1 MRRIAGLAN
10 ALAAAATMMVAAP
23 AGAALSIPLT
33 VQEPGAGA
41 RTAEPVTSGVPL
53 PPGTQTS
60 DWALFDGNR
69 EIPLQITPLRGRVP
83 WILLD
88 FQLDIGSGQTKKLL
102 LKEQAPQ
109 PAGPNLA
116 PTAPPTRRTVVLA
129 GSDKVIEGVPERETW
144 EYRGPLRAVLRVDGR
159 FDGIPGFGFTTRYT
173 FYAGKK
179 YVRVEHVLRN
189 SLQAN
194 QRQLKLTSAILS
206 LGTGESRTRAPYMGS
221 ISDAGG
227 GGVTFEML
235 PTQQPGVH
243 DPKKRQNVSM
253 ADNGGYL
260 LPDLTHYGAT
270 VIWDPGKEARAPVS
284 PLFALADPSWYG
296 EWGELSTS
304 KFGSLEDER
313 ETYRRLGWKWSAK
326 QEPHYPN
333 QPEYLVTI
341 NRVSVHY
348 DSESDDLW
356 GNLMMYLR
364 SGIRGYLDRT
374 RGWANYY
381 KWEMAFRTD
390 GFKYAWDGNAE
401 RPHVARPPVEI
412 ELTPWDRAY
421 LRQVMDGKVDTHTWA
436 GDHVWGWGL
445 LDYYALTGDVDAL
458 EAAGDIGES
467 VETLWLWR
475 TEYNPIYGTRNVAR
489 NLLLAVRL
497 YDATGDTRWKVLA
510 DHIVDLALKTPFW
523 RESWGMYAWP
533 RKDGGYAVS
542 PHHLAEY
549 HHALWRYDARI
560 GNAEVRRRLV
570 KMSTFV
576 RDHALHPKW
585 LHSAKSIHLDPDGPG
600 TLTFMSWTDAEEP
613 KKVNPYHTI
622 VWVDTL
628 VRGYRLTGD
637 PSFLQRA
644 IVFWDRG
651 SKGQYL
657 KPATH
662 RVAGDREVGRFANAR
677 FNCCGQHPIFFY
689 LNGDLQFVHLLF
701 YDAARA
707 KSSLAR
713 AADSAPRL
721 FVPPAG
727 RVRTVAFQTPDT
739 KESSPP
745 HLRGLGANQWVQV
758 TPPER
763 TVYQSVLTTS
773 KDTTD
778 CGRTMTDGDPVFR
791 SFSGLAAS
799 PGVVFYFGGGH
810 AGHPGNDVDLY
821 STGANRW
828 EIPYPAECPE
838 PGTPVA
844 RQVKGGATA
853 TRGITPNGR
862 PWVHHSYQNSRY
874 DPPRKRFIFVGGEGT
889 WAFDLA
895 KRDWTH
901 LVARDKGLGPTWGST
916 GGLVHDPK
924 HDRMVAFASSTAN
937 GSPRGIYHLDL
948 KAHRWSYAAA
958 FPSADGYSFI
968 NKIVTAATIPQRR
981 EAIVMT
987 TPVVPHADGPK
998 LWRYHLDRGAWDEVK
1013 SFGTRETSGAPAAAI
1028 PTTGAN
1034 WDYDSRNNRVVF
1046 LATPREV
1053 KDGGER
1059 STHVWSWDP
1068 DADRWTQHPPAEPR
1082 PTQQGRSRYSFVY
1095 DERHNVFVYVEVRS
1109 LYCGVA
1115 AAACGGP
1122 TNTWLYRLA
1131 GETPASGAPR
1141 TTASP
1146 RPTLAAAVHSR

>member
-1 MRRIAGLAN
+1 MMRGARLAN
-10 ALAAAATMMVAAP
+10 ALAAAATMVLAAP

-33 VQEPGAGA
+33 VHEPGGVA

-60 DWALFDGNR
+60 GWALFDGNR

-88 FQLDIGSGQTKKLL
+88 FQLDIGSGQTKKLV

-109 PAGPNLA
+109 AAGPDLA
-116 PTAPPTRRTVVLA
+116 PTVPPTRRSVVLA
-129 GSDKVIEGVPERETW
+129 GSDKVVEGTPEQEVW
-144 EYRGPLRAVLRVDGR
+144 EYRGPVRSVLRVDGR
-159 FDGIPGFGFTTRYT
+159 FEGIPGFGFTTRYT
-173 FYAGKK
+173 FYAGKT

-189 SLQAN
+189 SLRGN
-194 QRQLKLTSAILS
+194 QRPLKLTSAVIS
-206 LGTGESRTRAPYMGS
+206 LGTGESRARAPHMGS
-221 ISDAGG
+221 ISLAGG
-227 GGVTFEML
+227 GGVTLEML
-235 PTQQPGVH
+235 PTQQPGVR
-243 DPKKRQNVSM
+243 DAKKRQDVSM

-270 VIWDPGKEARAPVS
+270 VIWDSRKEASAPTA
-284 PLFALADPSWYG
+284 PLFADAEPAWYA

-333 QPEYLVTI
+333 QPDYLVTI

-356 GNLMMYLR
+356 GNLLMYLR

-381 KWEMAFRTD
+381 KWEMPFRTD
-390 GFKYAWDGNAE
+390 GFKYAWDGNGE
-401 RPHVARPPVEI
+401 RPPVARPPIEI
-412 ELTPWDRAY
+412 ELTPWDRGY

-445 LDYYALTGDVDAL
+445 LDYYAVTGDVDAL
-458 EAAGDIGES
+458 EAAIDIGES
-467 VETLWLWR
+467 VETLWTWR
-475 TEYNPIYGTRNVAR
+475 TEYNPLYGTRNIAR
-489 NLLLAVRL
+489 NLMIAVRL
-497 YDATGDTRWKVLA
+497 YDATGDARWKALA
-510 DHIVDLALKTPFW
+510 DHIVDLALKTPYW
-523 RESWGMYAWP
+523 LESWGTYAWP
-533 RKDGGYAVS
+533 RKGGGHAIG

-549 HHALWRYDARI
+549 HNALSRYDARI
-560 GNAEVRRRLV
+560 GNPEVRRRLI
-570 KMSTFV
+570 KMATFV
-576 RDHALHPKW
+576 RDHAMHPKW
-585 LHSAKSIHLDPDGPG
+585 LQSAKTIVLDAGAPG
-600 TLTFMSWTDAEEP
+600 TIAFQDWTDDQVP
-613 KKVNPYHTI
+613 KVNPYHTV

-637 PSFLQRA
+637 PSFLKRA
-644 IVFWDRG
+644 VLFWDRG
-651 SKGQYL
+651 SKALYL
-657 KPATH
+657 KAATY
-662 RVAGDREVGRFANAR
+662 RTAGDKEVARFANAK
-677 FNCCGQHPIFFY
+677 FNCCGNAPIFFY
-689 LNGDLQFVHLLF
+689 LNGDLQFVNLLF

-707 KSSLAR
+707 KGSLAQ
-713 AADSAPRL
+713 APDSAPRPL
-721 FVPPAG
+721 ALPHG
-727 RVRTVAFQTPDT
+727 LVRTVAFQASEGTGSGPA
-739 KESSPP
+739 
-745 HLRGLGANQWVQV
+745 HLRGLGANHWVRV

-773 KDTTD
+773 KESTD
-778 CGRTMTDGDPVFR
+778 CGRTITDGNPVFR
-791 SFSGLAAS
+791 SFSGLAGS
-799 PGVVFYFGGGH
+799 PGLVFYFGGGH
-810 AGHPGNDVDLY
+810 AGHPANDVDLY

-862 PWVHHSYQNSRY
+862 PWVHHGYQNTRY

-901 LVARDKGLGPTWGST
+901 LVARDKSLGPTWGST
-916 GGLVHDPK
+916 GGMVYDPR
-924 HDRMVAFASSTAN
+924 HERMVGFASSTAN
-937 GSPRGIYHLDL
+937 ASPRGIYHFDL
-948 KAHRWSYAAA
+948 KTHRWSFVGS
-958 FPSADGYSFI
+958 FPSNEGYNFV
-968 NKIVTAATIPQRR
+968 NKIITAATIPERR

-987 TPVVPHADGPK
+987 TPVVPQADGPK
-998 LWRYHLDRGAWDEVK
+998 LWRVHLDTGAWNEVK
-1013 SFGTRETSGAPAAAI
+1013 SFGTRETPGSAAVDVS
-1028 PTTGAN
+1028 TTSAN
-1034 WDYDSRNNRVVF
+1034 WDYDSRSKRVAF
-1046 LATPREV
+1046 LATPRDA
-1053 KDGGER
+1053 KDGER

-1068 DADRWTQHPPAEPR
+1068 EADRWTQHPPAEPR
-1082 PTQQGRSRYSFVY
+1082 PGLQGRSRYSFVY
-1095 DERHNVFVYVEVRS
+1095 DAQYNVFLYVEVKS

-1131 GETPASGAPR
+1131 GATPTSGAPPD
-1141 TTASP
+1141 TASP
-1146 RPTLAAAVHSR
+1146 PGTLTAARGR